1 MKTYIDPITGMPIEY
16 TPEDC
21 FAIKI
26 TTSHSNK
33 RLLRIVSSEHLPEIL
48 KEYYELKAPKNSR
61 KYFYK
66 VHKDSIAS
74 KEGTLLFSMRGFH
87 TNEKPLEVK
96 FGRRPIEYAT
106 ETITSLNSCPITLAR
121 KLKTITPDKCPP
133 CVQKWTKAK
142 IIYCAIAYLCSKS
155 DEEIYNILKEGN
167 KAMFEHKMNSGD
179 TSLNEAVTLS
189 VKEKDTSKNEFKL
202 EDLLG

>member
-66 VHKDSIAS
+66 VHKDSISS

-87 TNEKPLEVK
+87 TNENSLNAR
-96 FGRRPIEYAT
+96 FGRRPISYER
-106 ETITSLNSCPITLAR
+106 ETLTNLVNCPVTLAR
-121 KLKTITPDKCPP
+121 KLKTITPQKCPP
-133 CVQKWTKAK
+133 CTEKWTKNK
-142 IIYCAIAYLCSKS
+142 IIYSLIAYLCEQN
-155 DEEIYNILKEGN
+155 DEEVYKILKEGN
-167 KAMFEHKMNSGD
+167 KALFDHKVKSGD
-179 TSLNEAVTLS
+179 KELTSLVS
-189 VKEKDTSKNEFKL
+189 VEIVEEKKKNNFKL